1 MKVLFATSEVA
12 PLVKT
17 GGLADV
23 SAALPAALRRT
34 GVDARVFMP
43 GYGAVLGWVEGRAR
57 VAGSLVLPPFPEAR
71 VLESALPDGTP
82 LLVLDCPALYARD
95 GGPYH
100 QPGGADWPDNDLR
113 FGLLSRAA
121 AELARPGRDWVPHV
135 LHCND
140 WQTGLAPSWLSILPG
155 PRAATLMT
163 IHNLAYQGI
172 FPAAAMERLGLP
184 WSLFQPDGVEF
195 HGSLSFLKAG
205 LFHADRLS
213 TVSPSYALE
222 IQHEPLGFG
231 LQGLLAWRS
240 KNLTGIL
247 NGIDTAA
254 WNPGTD
260 PRIARRYGPATLA
273 RKDDNRAAL
282 RERFGLSPAPGRP
295 LFGVVS
301 RFAHQKGL
309 DLLAEVASQL
319 VALPAQL
326 AVLGAGEA
334 PLEAAF
340 RDLAVR
346 HPGEVGVV
354 VGFDEGLSHLVE
366 AGADAFVMPSRYEPS
381 GLNQMY
387 SQRYGTPV
395 VARVTGG
402 LADTVTDC
410 TPATLAAGTAT
421 GFLFR
426 EATPEALLEALSRAA
441 AAFANRRTWRALQRN
456 GMARDFSWDASA
468 ARYAALYAE
477 MTASPGGWQN
487 AGLGA

>member
-1 MKVLFATSEVA
+1 MRVLFATSEVA

-23 SAALPAALRRT
+23 SAALPAALRRA
-34 GVDARVFMP
+34 GVDARVLMP

-57 VAGSLVLPPFPEAR
+57 LAGVLELAPFPPAR
-71 VLESALPDGTP
+71 LLESELPDGTP
-82 LLVLDCPALYARD
+82 LLVLDCPAFYARE

-121 AELARPGRDWVPHV
+121 AELARPGRDWAPQV

-172 FPAAAMERLGLP
+172 FPASAMERLGLP

-195 HGSLSFLKAG
+195 HGNLSFLKAG

-213 TVSPSYALE
+213 TVSPTYARE
-222 IQHEPLGFG
+222 IQEPALGFG
-231 LQGLLAWRS
+231 MQGLLAWRS
-240 KNLTGIL
+240 ASLTGIL

-254 WNPGTD
+254 WNPGAD
-260 PRIARRYGPATLA
+260 PLIPRRYGPATLA
-273 RKDDNRAAL
+273 RKDDNRKAL
-282 RERFGLSPAPGRP
+282 RERFGLLPAPGRP
-295 LFGVVS
+295 LFGVVG

-309 DLLAEVASQL
+309 DLLAEAASRL

-326 AVLGAGEA
+326 AVLGSGEA

-340 RDLAVR
+340 RELAAR

-354 VGFDEGLSHLVE
+354 VGFDEALSHLVE
-366 AGADAFVMPSRYEPS
+366 AGVDAFVMPSRYEPS

-395 VARVTGG
+395 VARATGG
-402 LADTVTDC
+402 LADTVVDC

-421 GFLFR
+421 GFLFAD
-426 EATPEALLEALSRAA
+426 ATAEALVEALTRAA
-441 AAFANRRTWRALQRN
+441 AAFASRRTWRALQRN

-468 ARYAALYAE
+468 ARYAELYAE

>member
-1 MKVLFATSEVA
+1 VKVLFATSEA
-12 PLVKT
+12 TPLVKT

-23 SAALPAALRRT
+23 SAALPAALRRA
-34 GVDARVFMP
+34 GVDARVLMP
-43 GYGAVLGWVEGRAR
+43 GYGPVLGWVEGRAR
-57 VAGSLVLPPFPEAR
+57 LAGVLELPPFPVAR
-71 VLESALPDGTP
+71 LLESALPGGTP
-82 LLVLDCPALYARD
+82 LLVLDCPALYARE

-100 QPGGADWPDNDLR
+100 QPGGAEWPDNDFR

-121 AELARPGRDWVPHV
+121 AELARPGRDWVPQV

-163 IHNLAYQGI
+163 IHNLAYQGL
-172 FPAAAMERLGLP
+172 FPATAMERLGLP

-195 HGSLSFLKAG
+195 HGNLSFLKAG

-213 TVSPSYALE
+213 TVSPTYARE
-222 IQHEPLGFG
+222 IQQAPLGFG
-231 LQGLLAWRS
+231 MQGLLSWRS
-240 KNLTGIL
+240 RYLSGVL

-260 PRIARRYGPATLA
+260 PLIARRYGPGTLA

-282 RERFGLSPAPGRP
+282 RERFGLSPGPGRP

-309 DLLAEVASQL
+309 DLLAEVTSQL

-326 AVLGAGEA
+326 AVLGSGEA

-340 RDLAVR
+340 RELATR

-354 VGFDEGLSHLVE
+354 VGFDEGLSHLLE
-366 AGADAFVMPSRYEPS
+366 AGADVFVMPSRYEPS

-395 VARVTGG
+395 VARDTGG

-410 TPATLAAGTAT
+410 APATLAEGTAT

-426 EATPEALLEALSRAA
+426 EPTPEALLEALTRAA
-441 AAFANRRTWRALQRN
+441 AAFANRRMWRALQRN

-468 ARYAALYAE
+468 ARYAALYAD

-487 AGLGA
+487 AGPGA